1 MRIFLGITVA
11 TTVNFLLGLVGFQ
24 VVSNSLLLSFSPE
37 ISTEISSINYL
48 SSFTLKYLVITVL
61 TWIMFKVMPL
71 LDKPRKRILFIFL
84 LGSAFTVYNEINL
97 FWAGT
102 SFNWS
107 VIMVIGESLNW
118 LVTGYVLSRFI
129 KPKHIGAQ

>member
-11 TTVNFLLGLVGFQ
+11 TAVNFLLGLVGFQ

>member
-11 TTVNFLLGLVGFQ
+11 TAVNFLLGLVGFQ

-118 LVTGYVLSRFI
+118 LVTGYVISRFI

>member
-1 MRIFLGITVA
+1 MKIFLGITVA
-11 TTVNFLLGLVGFQ
+11 TAVNFLLGLVGFQ

-107 VIMVIGESLNW
+107 IVMVIGESLNW

>member
-11 TTVNFLLGLVGFQ
+11 TAVNFLIGLVGFQ

-97 FWAGT
+97 FWVGT

-107 VIMVIGESLNW
+107 IVMVIGESLNW

>member
-11 TTVNFLLGLVGFQ
+11 TAVNFLLGLVGFQ

-37 ISTEISSINYL
+37 ISTEISLINYL

-107 VIMVIGESLNW
+107 IVMVIGESLNW

>member
-1 MRIFLGITVA
+1 MRTFLGITVA
-11 TTVNFLLGLVGFQ
+11 TAVNFLLGLVGFQ

-107 VIMVIGESLNW
+107 IVMVIGESLNW

>member
-11 TTVNFLLGLVGFQ
+11 TAVNILLGLVGFQ

>member
-11 TTVNFLLGLVGFQ
+11 TAVNFLIGLVGFQ

-107 VIMVIGESLNW
+107 IVMVIGESLNW

>member
-11 TTVNFLLGLVGFQ
+11 TAVNFLLGLVGFQ

-48 SSFTLKYLVITVL
+48 SSFILIYLVIALL

>member
-11 TTVNFLLGLVGFQ
+11 TAVNFLLGLVGFQ

-48 SSFTLKYLVITVL
+48 SSFTLKYLVVTVL

>member
-11 TTVNFLLGLVGFQ
+11 TAVNFLLGLVGFQ

-37 ISTEISSINYL
+37 ILTEISSINYL

-107 VIMVIGESLNW
+107 IVMVIGESLNW

>member
-11 TTVNFLLGLVGFQ
+11 TAVNFLLGLVGFQ

-37 ISTEISSINYL
+37 ILTEISSINYL

-61 TWIMFKVMPL
+61 SWIMFKVMPL

-84 LGSAFTVYNEINL
+84 SGSAFTVYNEINL

-107 VIMVIGESLNW
+107 IVMVIGESLNW

>member
-11 TTVNFLLGLVGFQ
+11 TAVNFLLGLVGFQ

-37 ISTEISSINYL
+37 ISPEISSINYL

-107 VIMVIGESLNW
+107 IVMVIGESLNW

>member
-11 TTVNFLLGLVGFQ
+11 TAVNFLLGLVGFQ

-37 ISTEISSINYL
+37 ILTEISSINYL

-102 SFNWS
+102 SLNWS

>member
-1 MRIFLGITVA
+1 MRILLGITVA
-11 TTVNFLLGLVGFQ
+11 TAVNFLLGLAGFQ

-107 VIMVIGESLNW
+107 IVMVIGESLNW

>member
-11 TTVNFLLGLVGFQ
+11 TAVNFLLGLVGFQ

-37 ISTEISSINYL
+37 ISTEIASINYL
-48 SSFTLKYLVITVL
+48 SSFTLKYLVITIL

-107 VIMVIGESLNW
+107 IVMVIGESLNW

>member
-11 TTVNFLLGLVGFQ
+11 TAVNFLLGLVGFQ
-24 VVSNSLLLSFSPE
+24 VVINSLLLSFSPE
-37 ISTEISSINYL
+37 ISTEIASINYL
-48 SSFTLKYLVITVL
+48 SSFTFKYLVITIL

-97 FWAGT
+97 FWVGT
-102 SFNWS
+102 SLNWS
-107 VIMVIGESLNW
+107 IVMVIGESLNW

>member
-11 TTVNFLLGLVGFQ
+11 TAVNFLLGLVGFQ

-37 ISTEISSINYL
+37 ISTEISLINYL

-71 LDKPRKRILFIFL
+71 LDKPRKRILFIFF

-107 VIMVIGESLNW
+107 IVMVIGESLNW

>member
-11 TTVNFLLGLVGFQ
+11 TAVNFLLGLAGFQ

-107 VIMVIGESLNW
+107 IVMVIGESLNW

>member
-11 TTVNFLLGLVGFQ
+11 TAVNFLLGLVGFQ

-97 FWAGT
+97 FWAVT

-107 VIMVIGESLNW
+107 IVMVIGESLNW

>member
-11 TTVNFLLGLVGFQ
+11 TAVNFLLGLVGFQ
-24 VVSNSLLLSFSPE
+24 VVSTSLLLSFSPE

-102 SFNWS
+102 SLNWS

>member
-11 TTVNFLLGLVGFQ
+11 TAVNFLLGLVGFQ

-37 ISTEISSINYL
+37 ISTEIASINYL
-48 SSFTLKYLVITVL
+48 SSFTLKYLVITIL

-102 SFNWS
+102 SLNWS

>member
-11 TTVNFLLGLVGFQ
+11 TAVNFLLGLVGFQ

-48 SSFTLKYLVITVL
+48 SSFILIYLVIALL

-107 VIMVIGESLNW
+107 IVMVIGESLNW

>member
-11 TTVNFLLGLVGFQ
+11 TAVNFLLGLVGFQ

-84 LGSAFTVYNEINL
+84 LGSAFTFYNEINL

>member
-11 TTVNFLLGLVGFQ
+11 TAVNFLLGLVGFQ

-37 ISTEISSINYL
+37 ISTEIASINYL
-48 SSFTLKYLVITVL
+48 SSFTFKYLVITIL

>member
-1 MRIFLGITVA
+1 MRIFLGITIA
-11 TTVNFLLGLVGFQ
+11 TAVNFLLGLVGFQ

-37 ISTEISSINYL
+37 ILTEISSINYL

-102 SFNWS
+102 SLNWS

>member
-11 TTVNFLLGLVGFQ
+11 TAVNFLLGLVGFQ

-97 FWAGT
+97 FWVGT

>member
-11 TTVNFLLGLVGFQ
+11 TAVNFLLGLVGFQ

-37 ISTEISSINYL
+37 ISTEIASINYL
-48 SSFTLKYLVITVL
+48 SSFTLKYLVITIL
-61 TWIMFKVMPL
+61 TWIMFEVMPL

-107 VIMVIGESLNW
+107 IVMVIGESLNW

>member
-11 TTVNFLLGLVGFQ
+11 TAVNFLLGLVGFQ

-37 ISTEISSINYL
+37 ISTEIASINYL

-107 VIMVIGESLNW
+107 IVMVIGESLNW

>member
-11 TTVNFLLGLVGFQ
+11 TAVNFLLGLVGFQ

-107 VIMVIGESLNW
+107 IIMVIGESLNW

>member
-11 TTVNFLLGLVGFQ
+11 TAVNFLLGLVGFQ

-107 VIMVIGESLNW
+107 IVMVIGESLNW
-118 LVTGYVLSRFI
+118 LVTGYVLSRFM

>member
-11 TTVNFLLGLVGFQ
+11 TAVNFLLGLVGFQ

-84 LGSAFTVYNEINL
+84 LGSAFTVYNEISL

>member
-11 TTVNFLLGLVGFQ
+11 TAVNFLLGLVGFQ

-107 VIMVIGESLNW
+107 IVMVIGESLNW

>member
-11 TTVNFLLGLVGFQ
+11 TAVNFLLGLVGFQ

-48 SSFTLKYLVITVL
+48 SSFTLKYLVVTVL

-107 VIMVIGESLNW
+107 IVMVIGESLNW

>member
-11 TTVNFLLGLVGFQ
+11 TALNFLLGLVGFQ

>member
-11 TTVNFLLGLVGFQ
+11 TAVNFLLGLVGYQ

-48 SSFTLKYLVITVL
+48 SNFTLKYLVITVL

-102 SFNWS
+102 SLNWS

>member
-11 TTVNFLLGLVGFQ
+11 TAVNFLLGLVGFQ
-24 VVSNSLLLSFSPE
+24 VVSNSLLLPFSPE
-37 ISTEISSINYL
+37 ILTEISSINYL

-102 SFNWS
+102 SLNWS

>member
-11 TTVNFLLGLVGFQ
+11 TAVNFLLGLVGFQ

-97 FWAGT
+97 FWAGA

>member
-11 TTVNFLLGLVGFQ
+11 TAVNFLLGLVGFQ

-107 VIMVIGESLNW
+107 IVMVIGESLNW
-118 LVTGYVLSRFI
+118 LVTGYVISRFI